1 MDVRVERDSL
11 GVKEIPANA
20 YYGVQSLR
28 AKENFPITGYK
39 MDLSLIQAI
48 GYIKKSAALVNNEL
62 GLLDEKRANVIVL
75 AAEEMIRGL
84 FNDQF
89 IVDPIQGGAGTSFN
103 LNANEVIANRALE
116 LLGEEKGNYHI
127 ISPNTHVNMS
137 QSTNDVFPTAV
148 NIACLKLSHRLTK
161 ELTLLVEAM
170 KAKADEFDSIV
181 KMGRTH
187 LQDAVPIRLGQ
198 EFHAYYSVLKRD
210 LARILYSLNGLYS
223 INIGA
228 TSVGTGL
235 NASEEYRQKIVTYL
249 SRFTELDLVSAEDLV
264 DATQNTDVYT
274 DLSSSLK
281 IAAVNLS
288 KIASDLRLMNS
299 GPITGIK
306 EINLPAVQSG
316 SSIMPG
322 KVNPVICEVVNQIAY
337 HVIGNDTTIAIAS
350 ENGQLEL
357 NVMKPVLVYNIIQSI
372 TMLTNGIR
380 VFREKAILG
389 ITANKVHCRNLV
401 ESSIGL
407 VTAISPYIGYE
418 KATEIAKEALQ
429 TKRSIREICLEWDVL
444 TKEKL
449 EQILDV
455 EKMTYPNLT
464 ETGKEGIT
472 R

>member
-103 LNANEVIANRALE
+103 MNANEVIANRALE